1 MKNNGLLGINRRKFL
16 ERGTFA
22 TLMAGTLS
30 RAAADGITAEA
41 PSPMVQTTA
50 GKVRGI
56 SRGKIKIF
64 KGIPYGASTEGSGRF
79 MPPAKPQPWTG
90 VRDALELGPK
100 APQNPENLLPEVLVQ
115 RPKDEKMGED
125 CLRLNVWT
133 AGVGDQRKRPVM
145 VWLHGGGFAT
155 GSGGSYYFDGT
166 NLAAKHEV
174 VVVTINHRLN
184 LFGFLYLGD
193 LGGPR
198 YANSGNVGMLDIV
211 AALEWVRDNAAAF
224 GGDPGN
230 VTIFG
235 ESGGGGKVSTLMAM
249 PAAKGLFHRAV
260 VESASALKGVPRDAA
275 TKSAEAFLAKLGLK
289 AAQADELQK
298 LPMER
303 LLAAM
308 EGSQALRLAPVVDG
322 HSLPANPFDPVA
334 PEMSANVPLL
344 IGSNATEVTFMG
356 STPLDALDDASFHQ
370 HVKQNVSLDDA
381 AADRLIAVYKR
392 AQPDASNIDLY
403 LAIAS
408 DNWMRVNVVT
418 EAERKA
424 AQKAPVY
431 MYYFTWKTP
440 VRDGKLR
447 TPHTLEI
454 AFAFDNVDLAKSL
467 TGSGQDRY
475 ALADKMSAAWVA
487 FARTGNPNHKGL
499 PNWPAYNLDRRA
511 TMVLD
516 NQCKVVNDP
525 GREERLAMSAIKSRQ
540 S

>member
-1 MKNNGLLGINRRKFL
+1 MSKKEFDRRSFLG
-16 ERGTFA
+16 RGTLGA
-22 TLMAGTLS
+22 LVGGTLR
-30 RAAADGITAEA
+30 RAFAADGNPIVE
-41 PSPMVQTTA
+41 TTA
-50 GKVRGI
+50 GKVRGNAQ
-56 SRGKIKIF
+56 GNVNIF
-64 KGIPYGASTEGSGRF
+64 KGIPYGASTAGSGRF
-79 MPPAKPQPWTG
+79 MPPSKPQPWPD
-90 VRDALELGPK
+90 VRDAQELGQK

-115 RPKDEKMGED
+115 RPKDEPMGED

-133 AGVGDQRKRPVM
+133 AGVGDGHKRPVM

-155 GSGGSYYFDGT
+155 GSGGSYYFDGK
-166 NLAAKHEV
+166 NLAGKHDV
-174 VVVTINHRLN
+174 VVVTLNHRLN

-193 LGGPR
+193 LGGPK

-211 AALEWVRDNAAAF
+211 AALEWVRDNATAF
-224 GGDPGN
+224 GGDPAN

-249 PAAKGLFHRAV
+249 PAAQRLFHRAV
-260 VESASALKGVPRDAA
+260 VESASALKGVPREAA
-275 TKSAEAFLAKLGLK
+275 TKSAEAFLTKLGLK
-289 AAQADELQK
+289 PGQVDELQK
-298 LPMER
+298 LPMAR
-303 LLAAM
+303 LLTAM
-308 EGSQALRLAPVVDG
+308 EGAQALRLSPVVDG
-322 HSLPANPFDPVA
+322 RSLPADPFDPVA

-344 IGSNATEVTFMG
+344 IGSNATEVTFMAN
-356 STPLDALDDASFHQ
+356 TPLDALDDASFRQ
-370 HVKQNVSLDDA
+370 HVKQNVRLDNA
-381 AADRLIAVYKR
+381 AADRLIAVYKK
-392 AQPDASNIDLY
+392 AQPAASNIDLY

-499 PNWPAYNLDRRA
+499 PKWPAYTLDRRA

-516 NQCKVVNDP
+516 NQCKVVDDP
-525 GREERLAMSAIKSRQ
+525 GREERLAMSAIKFRQ